1 MAKPRFSWRLC
12 GHRLRITRIA
22 LGLTE
27 KEAAD
32 AHAVSLRTYRKWENG
47 GRQRGSAFLRFA
59 EKFDV
64 TLDWLVGGETARVGS
79 HISNHAKGK
88 FPILPAKGLKYRRRH
103 TAQHEIAPGAA

>member
-1 MAKPRFSWRLC
+1 MAKFSWRLC

-47 GRQRGSAFLRFA
+47 GRQRGSGFLKFA

-64 TLDWLVGGETARVGS
+64 SLNWLVGGEPADVGA
-79 HISNHAKGK
+79 HLAKHASGK
-88 FPILPAKGLKYRRRH
+88 VAILPAMGRKYRARH
-103 TAQHEIAPGAA
+103 RMQREIPAQPA